1 MNSLRVNEVI
11 SVDSFLDFA
20 ELLPE
25 PMLLVNRQGRIVCA
39 NSPALEVL
47 GYRRHENPDL
57 MLYDVVCDPKRKINE
72 YLRACFRSN
81 ELVLGALDLRSST
94 GHVIAARIEGCLAQ
108 YRTDRTQSLVLL
120 RCLDKR
126 KSNARFLA
134 LNDRLNEQSRE
145 RMSLYQPSD
154 DMRELQR
161 LALVDSLTSLPN
173 RRSLDRNLDFEWK
186 RASREGKPLSTILL
200 DIDFFKAFND
210 TYGHLAGD
218 GCLKEVAR
226 TVQIA
231 SQRPADLT
239 ARYGG
244 EEFAVLLPATEREG
258 AVIVAERIRQEVE
271 SLGIMHSASGI
282 GDVVT
287 VSLGVATIVPTLDVS
302 PLELLSKADKALYQA
317 KAGGRNR
324 VHVWGR
330 ALPQEHD
337 EQVITKHRHSNVQE
351 LHRRDNAG

>member
-1 MNSLRVNEVI
+1 MI
-11 SVDSFLDFA
+11 DADSFLDFA

-25 PMLLVNRQGRIVCA
+25 PMLLVTRQGRIISA
-39 NSPALEVL
+39 NTPALNVL
-47 GYRRHENPDL
+47 GYHRHEKPELLLFDI
-57 MLYDVVCDPKRKINE
+57 VCDPKRKINE

-81 ELVLGALDLRSST
+81 ELVLGAVDLRSST
-94 GHVIAARIEGCLAQ
+94 GEIIAARVEGCLAQ
-108 YRTDRTQSLVLL
+108 YKTETFQSLVLL

-134 LNDRLNEQSRE
+134 LNDKLDEQSRE
-145 RMSLYQPSD
+145 RMTLYQSGD

-173 RRSLDRNLDFEWK
+173 RRSLDKNLDFEWK
-186 RASREGKPLSTILL
+186 RASREGKALSTILL

-271 SLGIMHSASGI
+271 RLGILHAASGI
-282 GDVVT
+282 SEVVT
-287 VSLGVATIVPTLDVS
+287 VSLGVATVVPTLDVS

-324 VHVWGR
+324 VHIWGR
-330 ALPQEHD
+330 ALPQE
-337 EQVITKHRHSNVQE
+337 QITQTTPVIQHSNVQE
-351 LHRRDNAG
+351 LRRKENAN

>member
-1 MNSLRVNEVI
+1 MINA
-11 SVDSFLDFA
+11 DSFHEIA

-25 PMLLVNRQGRIVCA
+25 PMFLVNRQGKIVSA
-39 NSPALEVL
+39 NTPALEVL
-47 GYRRHENPDL
+47 GYRSDDRPEL
-57 MLYDVVCDPKRKINE
+57 MFQEIVCDPKRKINE
-72 YLRACFRSN
+72 YLRACFRSPK
-81 ELVLGALDLRSST
+81 LVLGAVDLRSTS
-94 GHVIAARIEGCLAQ
+94 GDVIAARIEGCLAQ
-108 YRTDRTQSLVLL
+108 YRTDKLPSLVLL

-134 LNDRLNEQSRE
+134 LNDRLDEMARNRIL
-145 RMSLYQPSD
+145 LYQSGD

-173 RRSLDRNLDFEWK
+173 RRSLDKNLDFEWK

-258 AVIVAERIRQEVE
+258 AVIVAERIRKEVE
-271 SLGIMHSASGI
+271 RLGILHASSGI
-282 GDVVT
+282 NDVVT
-287 VSLGVATIVPTLDVS
+287 VSLGVATLVPSLDDS

-324 VHVWGR
+324 VHIWGR
-330 ALPQEHD
+330 ALSQEQD
-337 EQVITKHRHSNVQE
+337 QQTITMKNQKNNVQE
-351 LHRRDNAG
+351 LRGQ

>member
-1 MNSLRVNEVI
+1 MIDVE
-11 SVDSFLDFA
+11 SFLGIAD
-20 ELLPE
+20 LLPE
-25 PMLLVNRQGRIVCA
+25 PMFLINRQGKIVSA
-39 NSPALEVL
+39 NTPAMEIL
-47 GYRRHENPDL
+47 GYRPADNPGL
-57 MLYDVVCDPKRKINE
+57 TFQDVVCDPKRKINE
-72 YLRACFRSN
+72 YLRACFRSA
-81 ELVLGALDLRSST
+81 ELVLGAVDLRSMS
-94 GHVIAARIEGCLAQ
+94 GDVIAARVEGCLAQ
-108 YRTDRTQSLVLL
+108 YRTDRHQSLVLL

-134 LNDRLNEQSRE
+134 LNDRLDEITRE
-145 RMSLYQPSD
+145 RLSLYQSGD

-173 RRSLDRNLDFEWK
+173 RRSLDKNLDFEWK

-258 AVIVAERIRQEVE
+258 AVIVAERIRKEVE
-271 SLGIMHSASGI
+271 RLGILHAASDI
-282 GDVVT
+282 NDVVT

-317 KAGGRNR
+317 KAAGRNR
-324 VHVWGR
+324 VHIWGR
-330 ALPQEHD
+330 ALPQEQD
-337 EQVITKHRHSNVQE
+337 EQITPTNTGKGNVQE
-351 LHRRDNAG
+351 FRCKSNA

>member
-1 MNSLRVNEVI
+1 MINTE
-11 SVDSFLDFA
+11 SFLDIA

-25 PMLLVNRQGRIVCA
+25 PMLLVNRQGRIVSA
-39 NSPALEVL
+39 NTSAMEVL
-47 GYRRHENPDL
+47 GYRTNDNPEL
-57 MLYDVVCDPKRKINE
+57 LFQDVVCDPKRKINE
-72 YLRACFRSN
+72 YLRACFRSAD
-81 ELVLGALDLRSST
+81 LVLGAVDLRST
-94 GHVIAARIEGCLAQ
+94 NGDVVAARIEGCLAQ
-108 YRTDRTQSLVLL
+108 YRTDKYQSLVLL

-126 KSNARFLA
+126 KSSARFLA
-134 LNDRLNEQSRE
+134 LNDKLDEISRE
-145 RMSLYQPSD
+145 RMSIYQSTD

-173 RRSLDRNLDFEWK
+173 RRSLDKNLDFEWK
-186 RASREGKPLSTILL
+186 RASREGKPLSTVLL

-218 GCLKEVAR
+218 ACLKEVAR

-258 AVIVAERIRQEVE
+258 AVIVAERIRSEVE
-271 SLGIMHSASGI
+271 RLGILHSASDI
-282 GDVVT
+282 NDVVT
-287 VSLGVATIVPTLDVS
+287 ASIGVATMVPTLDVS

-330 ALPQEHD
+330 ALPQEKTEHLTPTD
-337 EQVITKHRHSNVQE
+337 SNLQEFVQKE
-351 LHRRDNAG
+351 NAS

>member
-1 MNSLRVNEVI
+1 MIDAE
-11 SVDSFLDFA
+11 SFLDIA

-25 PMLLVNRQGRIVCA
+25 PMFLLNRQGKIVSA
-39 NSPALEVL
+39 NRPALEVL
-47 GYRRHENPDL
+47 GYRAGDKPDL
-57 MLYDVVCDPKRKINE
+57 MFHDIVCDPKRKINE
-72 YLRACFRSN
+72 YLRACFRSSQ
-81 ELVLGALDLRSST
+81 LVLGAVDLRSTT
-94 GHVIAARIEGCLAQ
+94 GEVIAARVEGCLAQ
-108 YRTDRTQSLVLL
+108 YRTNTLQSLVLL

-126 KSNARFLA
+126 KSSARFLA
-134 LNDRLNEQSRE
+134 LNDRLNERARE
-145 RMSLYQPSD
+145 RISLYQSGD

-173 RRSLDRNLDFEWK
+173 RRSLDKNLDFEWK

-258 AVIVAERIRQEVE
+258 AVIVADRIRQEVE
-271 SLGIMHSASGI
+271 QLGILHASSEI
-282 GDVVT
+282 HDVVT
-287 VSLGVATIVPTLDVS
+287 VSMGVATLVPSLDIS

-330 ALPQEHD
+330 ALPEHG
-337 EQVITKHRHSNVQE
+337 EPTHPLTTHNVQE
-351 LHRRDNAG
+351 IRRKGSG

>member
-1 MNSLRVNEVI
+1 MITSE
-11 SVDSFLDFA
+11 SFLDVA

-25 PMLLVNRQGRIVCA
+25 PMFLINRQGKIVSA
-39 NSPALEVL
+39 NNAALEVL
-47 GYRRHENPDL
+47 GYRPDDEVEL
-57 MLYDVVCDPKRKINE
+57 LFQDVVCDPKRKINE
-72 YLRACFRSN
+72 YLRACFRSA
-81 ELVLGALDLRSST
+81 ELVLGAVDLRST
-94 GHVIAARIEGCLAQ
+94 NGDVIAARVEGCLAQ
-108 YRTDRTQSLVLL
+108 YRTDRSQSLALL

-126 KSNARFLA
+126 KSIVRFLT
-134 LNDRLNEQSRE
+134 LNEKLDEISRE
-145 RMSLYQPSD
+145 RMSLYQSGD

-173 RRSLDRNLDFEWK
+173 RRSLDKNLDFEWK
-186 RASREGKPLSTILL
+186 RAAREGKPLSSILL
-200 DIDFFKAFND
+200 DIDFFKLFND

-226 TVQIA
+226 SVQIA

-258 AVIVAERIRQEVE
+258 AVIVAERIRKEVE
-271 SLGIMHSASGI
+271 RLGILHATSSI
-282 GDVVT
+282 SDVVT
-287 VSLGVATIVPTLDVS
+287 VSLGVATLVPTLDIS

-317 KAGGRNR
+317 KAAGRNR

-330 ALPQEHD
+330 ALPQERE
-337 EQVITKHRHSNVQE
+337 EQITPRNHQGENIRELRHKG
-351 LHRRDNAG
+351 NAG

>member
-1 MNSLRVNEVI
+1 MVESSFRFSTVI
-11 SVDSFLDFA
+11 DTESFLDIA

-25 PMLLVNRQGRIVCA
+25 PMLLVNRQGRIVSA
-39 NSPALEVL
+39 NTAAMEVL
-47 GYRRHENPDL
+47 GYRANEKPEL
-57 MLYDVVCDPKRKINE
+57 QFQDVVCDPKRKINE
-72 YLRACFRSN
+72 YLRACFRSAD
-81 ELVLGALDLRSST
+81 LVLGAVDLRSSN
-94 GHVIAARIEGCLAQ
+94 GDVVAARIEGCLAQ
-108 YRTDRTQSLVLL
+108 YRTDKNQSLVLL

-134 LNDRLNEQSRE
+134 LNDRMDEIARE
-145 RMSLYQPSD
+145 RMSLYQSSD

-173 RRSLDRNLDFEWK
+173 RRSLDKNLDYEWK
-186 RASREGKPLSTILL
+186 RASRDGKPLSAVLL
-200 DIDFFKAFND
+200 DIDYFKAFND

-218 GCLKEVAR
+218 ACLKEVAR

-258 AVIVAERIRQEVE
+258 AVIVGERIRNEVE
-271 SLGIMHSASGI
+271 RLGILHSASGI
-282 GDVVT
+282 SDVVT
-287 VSLGVATIVPTLDVS
+287 ASVGVATVVPTLDVS
-302 PLELLSKADKALYQA
+302 PLELISKADKALYQA

-330 ALPQEHD
+330 ALPQEHI
-337 EQVITKHRHSNVQE
+337 EQLLPDTNNIQE
-351 LHRRDNAG
+351 LPQKEKAS